1 VLEQEAIVRLWSVIL
16 SAVLATASAL
26 VAHPPAAGQ
35 HAAHQHGSARLQVSL
50 EGRAL
55 LIGYEGPAENILGFE
70 HAPKT
75 DAQKKTVARAEEQLK
90 QPDRLFV
97 LPAAADCRAQPP
109 RVDLRLPAAGSGETH
124 SEIDTEWRWE
134 CAKPE
139 ALTHVDVGLFKVFPR
154 LKQLSV
160 QVVTAQGQ
168 RSAILKPNTVR
179 LKIAA

>member
-1 VLEQEAIVRLWSVIL
+1 VRPWSVIL
-16 SAVLATASAL
+16 TAVVATAAAL
-26 VAHPPAAGQ
+26 AAGQ
-35 HAAHQHGSARLQVSL
+35 PASGQPPAHQHGAARLQVSL

-70 HAPKT
+70 HAPKS

-90 QPDRLFV
+90 QPGQLFV
-97 LPAAADCRAQPP
+97 TPPAADCRAQPA
-109 RVDLRLPAAGSGETH
+109 RVEMKLPASGSGETH
-124 SEIDTEWRWE
+124 SEIEAEWRWE

-139 ALTHVDVGLFKVFPR
+139 ALTHIDVGLFKAFPR
-154 LKQLSV
+154 LKQLSA

-168 RSAILKPNTVR
+168 KTAVLKPKTAR

>member
-1 VLEQEAIVRLWSVIL
+1 VPEQEVIVQPWFVIV
-16 SAVLATASAL
+16 SAVLVTAAA
-26 VAHPPAAGQ
+26 VAADQPAAGQ
-35 HAAHQHGSARLQVSL
+35 PPAHQHGTARLQVSL

-75 DAQKKTVARAEEQLK
+75 DAQKKAVSRAEEQLK

-97 LPAAADCRAQPP
+97 IPAAADCRAQPT
-109 RVDLRLPAAGSGETH
+109 RVEVKLPAAGSGETH
-124 SEIDTEWRWE
+124 SEIETEWRWE

-139 ALTHVDVGLFKVFPR
+139 ALTHVDVGLFKAFPR
-154 LKQLSV
+154 LKQLSA
-160 QVVTAQGQ
+160 QVVTTQGQ
-168 RSAILKPNTVR
+168 KTAVLKPNTVR

>member
-1 VLEQEAIVRLWSVIL
+1 VLEQEAIVRPWSVLL
-16 SAVLATASAL
+16 STVLVTAAAGS
-26 VAHPPAAGQ
+26 VHHPAAGQ
-35 HAAHQHGSARLQVSL
+35 PPAHQHGVARLQVSL

-97 LPAAADCRAQPP
+97 IPAAADCRAQPA
-109 RVDLRLPAAGSGETH
+109 RVDVKLPAAGRGETH
-124 SEIDTEWRWE
+124 SEIETEWRWE
-134 CAKPE
+134 CAKPD
-139 ALTHVDVGLFKVFPR
+139 ALTHVDVGLFKAFPR
-154 LKQLSV
+154 LKQLSA
-160 QVVTAQGQ
+160 QVVTPQGQ
-168 RSAILKPNTVR
+168 KTVVLKPNAAR